1 MTLNEKEEKKKMA
14 NQGEKKDVMF
24 LFDEAKE
31 KGAKIKVIGV
41 GGSGCNAINSMILSR
56 LEGVEFISAN
66 TDLQALGTSYAEV
79 KIQLGSRLTQGLG
92 AGADPQVGREAA
104 LEEEEKIRE
113 SLTGAD
119 MVFVTAGMGG
129 GTGTGAA
136 PVISNIARELGA
148 LTVAVTTKPFSFE
161 GAKRGHRAEEGL
173 RELRKYVDTLIVIPN
188 QRLLSVVDEETPLV
202 DAFKVVDDVLR
213 QAVQGISDLITIPGL
228 VNVDFADVR
237 TVMSHMG
244 RAVMGMGASRGNDRA
259 VEAAQK
265 AISSPLLEDGSIEGA
280 RGVLLN
286 ITGGRTLALHEVT
299 AASSII
305 QEAADPEA
313 NIIFGSVIDESMV
326 EEVIVTV
333 IATGFERAAIEEE
346 TFKKTETQKPAYSKP
361 MERERPQYMKRVV
374 NSDFDRETLGI
385 GDEEWD
391 VPAFLR
397 KQAD

>member
-1 MTLNEKEEKKKMA
+1 MTNKG
-14 NQGEKKDVMF
+14 QRRDVMF
-24 LFDEAKE
+24 LFDETKE

-41 GGSGCNAINSMILSR
+41 GGGGCNAINTMIHSR
-56 LEGVEFISAN
+56 VEGVEFIAAN
-66 TDLQALGTSYAEV
+66 TDLQALGISHADL

-92 AGADPQVGREAA
+92 AGADPQVGKEAA
-104 LEEEEKIRE
+104 MEDEEKIRE
-113 SLTGAD
+113 ALLGAD

-136 PVISNIARELGA
+136 PVISNIARDMGV
-148 LTVAVTTKPFSFE
+148 LTVAVVTKPFTFE
-161 GAKRGHRAEEGL
+161 GGKRSHRAEEGL
-173 RELRKYVDTLIVIPN
+173 KELRKYVDTLIVIPN
-188 QRLLSVVDEETPLV
+188 QRLLSVVETETPLV
-202 DAFKVVDDVLR
+202 EVFKVVDDVLR

-244 RAVMGMGASRGNDRA
+244 RAVMGMGVSQGNNRA

-286 ITGGRTLALHEVT
+286 ITGGSNLSLHEVT

-305 QEAADPEA
+305 QEVADPEA
-313 NIIFGSVIDESMV
+313 NIIFGSVINDQMS

-333 IATGFERAAIEEE
+333 IATGFERSAVEEE
-346 TFKKTETQKPAYSKP
+346 SSRKSESQKIGYSKTFDHP
-361 MERERPQYMKRVV
+361 NFMRRVV
-374 NSDFDRETLGI
+374 NSDMNREAMGL